1 MMVEIQLN
9 NDEIK
14 LTKDEVIGLLSEI
27 YDCSIPWANKVTV
40 IEIVQRYLGGSR
52 Q

>member
-1 MMVEIQLN
+1 MMVELQVK

-14 LTKDEVIGLLSEI
+14 LSKDEVIELLSEI

-40 IEIVQRYLGGSR
+40 IGIIQKYIGNEK
-52 Q
+52 

>member
-1 MMVEIQLN
+1 MMVELQVK

-14 LTKDEVIGLLSEI
+14 LSKDDVIELLSEI
-27 YDCSIPWANKVTV
+27 YDCSIPWDNKVTV

-52 Q
+52 P

>member
-1 MMVEIQLN
+1 MMVEIQLK

-14 LTKDEVIGLLSEI
+14 LTKDEVIELLSEI

-40 IEIVQRYLGGSR
+40 VAIIQRYLGGSR
-52 Q
+52 P

>member
-1 MMVEIQLN
+1 MMVELEFK
-9 NDEIK
+9 NDEVR
-14 LTKDEVIGLLSEI
+14 LSKDDVIELLSEI

-52 Q
+52 